1 MMMEDHRYLIHASLA
16 GLLALPDDRAEAI
29 IDQLTGDILYCLE
42 EQLIEADEDL
52 LWLRDVLP
60 AGLA

>member
-1 MMMEDHRYLIHASLA
+1 MMVDQRHLIHASLA
-16 GLLALPDDRAEAI
+16 GLLALPDERAEAI
-29 IDQLTGDILYCLE
+29 IDRLTGDILFCLE

-52 LWLRDVLP
+52 LWLRDVMP

>member
-1 MMMEDHRYLIHASLA
+1 MMDPRHLIHASLS

-29 IDQLTGDILYCLE
+29 IDRLTGDVLFCME
-42 EQLIEADEDL
+42 EQLIEAGEDL
-52 LWLRDVLP
+52 LWLRDVMP